1 MSELDLRERARE
13 TYRQSVAAEMP
24 LTGVRLGEMF
34 DRSDR
39 WGRGRIA
46 EVKSALAA
54 TERAASV
61 PISGT
66 VSGNQQVTERHNQ
79 QVPAQAS
86 DRAERVAERPASVP
100 ISGSAVPI
108 SGSAVPISGTVSGN
122 QQVSDAAEIAE
133 FERDVQQSE
142 PERLAASPAVR
153 RTTVVAVVLVAIVA
167 AVMSYSH
174 MQHLAERAG
183 EGWRSWLLPL
193 AVDGLMVAASM
204 TMLVRHRQGR
214 NAGALAWVSLLAGI
228 AASLAANVAAA
239 EPTLIGR
246 LVAAWP
252 PLALLLAYELLMRQI
267 RDTRSQ

>member
-46 EVKSALAA
+46 EVKSELSAA
-54 TERAASV
+54 ERAATV
-61 PISGT
+61 PVSGT
-66 VSGNQQVTERHNQ
+66 ASGNPPVTERHDQ

-86 DRAERVAERPASVP
+86 AQAERVAERAATVP
-100 ISGSAVPI
+100 VSGSP
-108 SGSAVPISGTVSGN
+108 VPISGTRSGN
-122 QQVSDAAEIAE
+122 PQVSDAAEIAE
-133 FERDVQQSE
+133 FERDIQQSE
-142 PERLAASPAVR
+142 PERPAASPAVR

-214 NAGALAWVSLLAGI
+214 NAGALAWCSLLAGI

-267 RDTRSQ
+267 RDARPQ